1 MKKTFS
7 RNALI
12 GLAFI
17 ASLAMLYFG
26 INFLK
31 GVNVFQQQHRY
42 YITLNDVTGL
52 LVSSPIYLQ
61 GYQIGLVNN
70 IKLANTNP
78 VEFVVRLNFVENIP
92 IPRDS
97 HVEYSVDVFGA
108 SSVNLV
114 MGTSRQMF
122 QPGDT
127 LRGSREVGLMDGISS
142 IMPQADAVL
151 ANVDSLMM
159 TMNRLLSNPVWEQA
173 MEGIAGTVTQ
183 LNRSSESLSRMI
195 GAVENDLAAISNNMN
210 EISGNLKALSDNLS
224 QLELQ
229 NTFNNIDEM
238 VGNLNALTAKINSDD
253 NSIGRL
259 MNDASLHDSL
269 VVTLSNAAQL
279 LENIRQYPERYLS
292 VRVRLFGN

>member
-1 MKKTFS
+1 MRKTFS
-7 RNALI
+7 RNAFI
-12 GLAFI
+12 GLVFI
-17 ASLAMLYFG
+17 ASIAMLYFG

-31 GVNVFQQQHRY
+31 GVNIFQQQYRY

-61 GYQIGLVNN
+61 GYQVGLVNSIRLSN
-70 IKLANTNP
+70 INP
-78 VEFVVRLNFVENIP
+78 VEFTVRLNLVENIP

-97 HVEYSVDVFGA
+97 YVEYSVDVFG
-108 SSVNLV
+108 SSAVNLLL
-114 MGTSRQMF
+114 GTSRQFF

-127 LRGSREVGLMDGISS
+127 LRGSRETGLMDGISD
-142 IMPQADAVL
+142 IMPRTDAVL
-151 ANVDSLMM
+151 VNVDSLLI

-173 MEGIAGTVTQ
+173 MEGIVGTIEQ
-183 LNRSSESLSRMI
+183 LNRSSANLNRMM
-195 GAVENDLAAISNNMN
+195 GTVENDLAAISNNMN
-210 EISGNLKALSDNLS
+210 EISGNLKSLSEDLS

-229 NTFNNIDEM
+229 NTLSNIDEM
-238 VGNLNALTAKINSDD
+238 VGNLNSLTANLNSND
-253 NSIGRL
+253 NSLGRL

-279 LENIRQYPERYLS
+279 LENIRQHPERYLS

>member
-1 MKKTFS
+1 MRKTFS
-7 RNALI
+7 RNAFI

-17 ASLAMLYFG
+17 ASIAMLYFG

-31 GVNVFQQQHRY
+31 GVNIFQQQHKY

-61 GYQIGLVNN
+61 GYQVGLVNN
-70 IKLANTNP
+70 IRLKNTNP
-78 VEFVVRLNFVENIP
+78 VEFVVRLNLVEDIR

-97 HVEYSVDVFGA
+97 YVQYSVDVFGS
-108 SSVNLV
+108 SSVNLIL
-114 MGTSRQMF
+114 GTDNRFF

-127 LRGSREVGLMDGISS
+127 LRGSREVGMMDGVSEL
-142 IMPQADAVL
+142 MPRADAVL
-151 ANVDSLMM
+151 VNVDSLLIS
-159 TMNRLLSNPVWEQA
+159 MNRILSNPVWEQA
-173 MEGIAGTVTQ
+173 MEGIAGTVEQ
-183 LNRSSESLSRMI
+183 LNRTSASLNRMMGTVES
-195 GAVENDLAAISNNMN
+195 DLAAISSNMS
-210 EISGNLKALSDNLS
+210 EISGNLKALTDNLN

-229 NTFNNIDEM
+229 STFNNIDEM
-238 VGNLNALTAKINSDD
+238 VGNLNALTAKINSSD

-269 VVTLSNAAQL
+269 VVTLSSAAQL
-279 LENIRQYPERYLS
+279 LENIRQHPERYLS

>member
-17 ASLAMLYFG
+17 ASLVMLYFG

-42 YITLNDVTGL
+42 YITLDDVTGL
-52 LVSSPIYLQ
+52 LVSSPIFLQ
-61 GYQIGLVNN
+61 GYQVGLVNN
-70 IKLANTNP
+70 IRLANTNP
-78 VEFVVRLNFVENIP
+78 VEFVVGLNFVENIP

-114 MGTSRQMF
+114 LGISNQVF

-127 LRGSREVGLMDGISS
+127 LRGKREVGLMDGISS

-151 ANVDSLMM
+151 ANVDSLFLTM
-159 TMNRLLSNPVWEQA
+159 TRLLSNPAWEMA
-173 MEGIAGTVTQ
+173 MEGIAGTVAQ
-183 LNRSSESLSRMI
+183 LNRSSESLNRIM
-195 GAVENDLAAISNNMN
+195 GAVENDLRTISSNMS
-210 EISGNLKALSDNLS
+210 EISDNLKALSDNLS

-238 VGNLNALTAKINSDD
+238 VGNLNALTAKISSDD

-259 MNDASLHDSL
+259 MNDTDLHDNL
-269 VVTLSNAAQL
+269 VITLNNAAQL

>member
-17 ASLAMLYFG
+17 ASIAMLYFG

-42 YITLNDVTGL
+42 YIMLNDVTGL

-70 IKLANTNP
+70 IRMANTNP
-78 VEFVVRLNFVENIP
+78 VEFVVGLNFVENIP

-114 MGTSRQMF
+114 LGVSNQMF

-127 LRGSREVGLMDGISS
+127 LRGNREVGLMDGISS

-151 ANVDSLMM
+151 GNVDSLLM

-173 MEGIAGTVTQ
+173 MKGIAGTIEQ
-183 LNRSSESLSRMI
+183 LNRSSESLNRIM

-210 EISGNLKALSDNLS
+210 EISGNLKTLSENLG

-229 NTFNNIDEM
+229 NTFTNIDKM
-238 VGNLNALTAKINSDD
+238 VGNLNALTAKLNSND

-259 MNDASLHDSL
+259 MHDTSLHDSL
-269 VVTLSNAAQL
+269 IVTLSSAAQL
-279 LENIRQYPERYLS
+279 LNNIRQYPDRYLS

>member
-7 RNALI
+7 RNAFI

-31 GVNVFQQQHRY
+31 GVNIFQQQHRY
-42 YITLNDVTGL
+42 YIKLYNVTGL

-61 GYQIGLVNN
+61 GYQIGLVNS
-70 IKLANTNP
+70 IRMANTNP
-78 VEFVVRLNFVENIP
+78 VEFVVGLNFVENIP

-114 MGTSRQMF
+114 MGTSNQIF

-127 LRGSREVGLMDGISS
+127 LRGSREAGLMDGISS

-151 ANVDSLMM
+151 GNVDSLLL
-159 TMNRLLSNPVWEQA
+159 TMSRLLSNPVWEQA
-173 MEGIAGTVTQ
+173 MEGIASTVTQ

-238 VGNLNALTAKINSDD
+238 VRNLNALTTKISSDD

-279 LENIRQYPERYLS
+279 LENIRQHPERYLS
-292 VRVRLFGN
+292 IRVRLFGN